1 MDLTIF
7 SAKPYDKTYFT
18 AINSSL
24 PSPISITY
32 QPARLTPATAPLAA
46 STPAIC
52 AFVNDNLS
60 SQVLTIL
67 ASHGVRAVLLR
78 CAGFNHVD
86 LAAAQS
92 LGITVARVPAYS
104 PEAVA
109 EYAIALIQTLNR
121 KTHRAHNRVREGNFA
136 LDGLLG
142 RTLHGKTV
150 GVIGTGKIGI
160 ATARILR
167 GFGCSVIAYDPYP
180 TGHFSDIGEY
190 TTLDNLLAQSDII
203 TLHCP
208 LMDSTRHIINAA
220 ALDKMKTGVMLV
232 NTSRGGLVDS
242 KAVIDALKSKKLGSL
257 ALDVYED
264 EGSLFYDDHS
274 GEIIHDDVLMRLMT
288 FHNVLISGH
297 QAFFT
302 EEALGEIAG
311 CTLRNLM
318 EIAQTGTCQNV
329 VGEEGGKRPPLP
341 VRSV

>member
-7 SAKPYDKTYFT
+7 SAKPYDKTYFSAVNAT
-18 AINSSL
+18 LSTPIN
-24 PSPISITY
+24 ITY
-32 QPARLTPATAPLAA
+32 QPAPLTAATAALAA
-46 STPAIC
+46 STPAVC
-52 AFVNDNLS
+52 AFVNDDLCAK
-60 SQVLTIL
+60 VLTAL

-86 LAAAQS
+86 LPTAAA

-109 EYAIALIQTLNR
+109 EYAVAMIQTLNR

-150 GVIGTGKIGI
+150 GVVGTGKIGV
-160 ATARILR
+160 ATAKILR
-167 GFGCSVIAYDPYP
+167 GFSCRVLAHDPFP
-180 TGHFSDIGEY
+180 SPAFEGIGEY
-190 TTLDNLLAQSDII
+190 VTLDELLPQCDII
-203 TLHCP
+203 SLHCP
-208 LMDSTRHIINAA
+208 LMDSTRHIINAET
-220 ALDKMKTGVMLV
+220 LGKMKRGVMLV
-232 NTSRGGLVDS
+232 NTSRGGLIDS
-242 KAVIDALKSKKLGSL
+242 KAVIGALKRKQLGSL

-264 EGSLFYDDHS
+264 ESSLFYDDHS

-288 FHNVLISGH
+288 FPNVLISGH

-302 EEALGEIAG
+302 EEALSEIAD

-318 EIAQTGTCQNV
+318 EIAESGTCKNAI
-329 VGEEGGKRPPLP
+329 GATEGKPPPMP
-341 VRSV
+341 VRTV